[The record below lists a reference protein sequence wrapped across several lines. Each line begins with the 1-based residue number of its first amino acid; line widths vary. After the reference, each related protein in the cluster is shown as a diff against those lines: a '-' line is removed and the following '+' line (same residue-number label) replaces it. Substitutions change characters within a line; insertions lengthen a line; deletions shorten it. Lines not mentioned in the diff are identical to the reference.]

1 MPKLVRWML
10 TACFA
15 LLAVGMSGGLSM
27 AASDGA
33 GKKVIVHSPT
43 LNIRSG
49 PGLTYSV
56 TGTLTDKTEVQ
67 VIDRSGEWLEISHE
81 GKTGWIASWL
91 TSGPQDTE
99 SNGKTVVSRVDSLN
113 IRSAPSTS
121 SAVIGKLRTGEPA
134 KLLDYEG
141 EWASIITN
149 GTEGWVH
156 TTYIS
161 EISTSA
167 PSGGTSEKSEAAA
180 AMDTYTVI
188 VDKLNVRKKATQ
200 TSKRIGTIRK
210 GESYPVERIDG
221 NWVKLSLPGK
231 KSGWVYAFHG
241 ELSASP
247 KQSPSGSGTAVSVVT
262 NGTNIRTSPS
272 TTADVAMRAD
282 AGETF
287 SVRSKQDGWYE
298 IGLADGRTAFI
309 AEWVVSQADE
319 PASKPSAA
327 KKKKKREKGTL
338 KGITVAIDPG
348 HGGNDRGTTGT
359 RGTDEKDL
367 TLLTAELLSGKLK
380 DAGAQVVLTR
390 DSDTYVS
397 LQKRTEIGLHEG
409 ADVFVSLHYD
419 ANPDRSISGFTT
431 YYTQP
436 GQQPFAAALNDGLAG
451 TLDLN
456 NRGTQSAN
464 YLVLRE
470 NRLPAVLIELG
481 FLSNSSEERVL
492 TSPYFREQAAQG
504 IYKGLLQYFDGQ

>member
-1 MPKLVRWML
+1 MPKFARWML
-10 TACFA
+10 TAVLF
-15 LLAVGMSGGLSM
+15 LLAVSISGGFSK

-33 GKKVIVHSPT
+33 EGKVTVDSPT

-56 TGTLTDKTEVQ
+56 TGTLTDRTEVQ
-67 VIDRSGEWLEISHE
+67 VIDRSGEWLKISHD
-81 GKTGWIASWL
+81 GDTGWIASWL
-91 TSGPQDTE
+91 TAGPPEDE
-99 SNGKTVVSRVDSLN
+99 KNGKTVVSRVDSLN

-134 KLLDYEG
+134 QLLGYEG

-161 EISTSA
+161 EVRDSA
-167 PSGGTSEKSEAAA
+167 QSGGTAEKAGTAAA
-180 AMDTYTVI
+180 PDTYTVS

-200 TSKRIGTIRK
+200 TAKRIGVIQK

-221 NWVKLSLPGK
+221 NWVKLKLPGK
-231 KSGWVYAFHG
+231 KTGWVYAFHG
-241 ELSASP
+241 KLSSNP
-247 KQSPSGSGTAVSVVT
+247 KQSPAGSGAAVSVVT
-262 NGTNIRTSPS
+262 NGTNIRTAPS
-272 TTADVAMRAD
+272 TAADVAMRSD
-282 AGETF
+282 AGEVFT
-287 SVRSKQDGWYE
+287 VLSKQDGWYE
-298 IGLADGRTAFI
+298 IELADGRTAFI

-319 PASKPSAA
+319 SAEKPAA

-380 DAGAQVVLTR
+380 DAGADVVLTR

-397 LQKRTEIGLHEG
+397 LQKRTDIGVHEG

-419 ANPDRSISGFTT
+419 ANPDRTISGFTT
-431 YYTQP
+431 YYTHP
-436 GQQPFAAALNDGLAG
+436 GQQPFASALNDGLAG

-504 IYKGLLQYFDGQ
+504 IYKGLLQYFDGK